1 MATKQIRV
9 GEDCIAIL
17 DRWRHE
23 QESLSDAVRRM
34 DRHLRKHGESGV
46 DK

>member
-1 MATKQIRV
+1 MATKQIRI

-17 DRWRHE
+17 EKWRHE
-23 QESLSDAVRRM
+23 HESLSDAVRRM

-46 DK
+46 E